1 MKRLAV
7 VLAAAASI
15 LLILIILFSTLQ
27 LVINNETFINNE
39 FTKIG
44 VSDSMGMSNID
55 LVRSMR
61 RLVDYMEGK
70 VSTIDIDVTVN
81 GEKVQMFELEQE
93 KQHMADV
100 RVLWQSVRQMRD
112 VGLLAMLILY
122 LISVVLGFRYAL
134 TTLSK
139 GYLYGAFVTLLFFGF
154 AGAFAALDFS
164 SFWTKFH
171 EALFWNDLWLFDVTT
186 SRMIN
191 MLPEQ
196 YFADIVSRTAM
207 YTGIA
212 AGSILAAAV
221 FCLVAMRRKR
231 DLARA
236 EKLRRKQVKALKAA
250 GLPVGDELLS
260 KKEIEAR
267 KKKEREAAE
276 KAAQEKKAAADAEKR
291 RKEREKQA
299 ERDKRREKS
308 QAALTGALKKAGL
321 VTDGVAAREKTPR
334 EKKAAFTETLKKAGL
349 VTDDA
354 PADKD
359 KPAGAKGAEP
369 APKKRKRGQPFELE
383 LPDDADKL

>member
-44 VSDSMGMSNID
+44 VSDSKGMSNID
-55 LVRSMR
+55 LVRSMQ
-61 RLVDYMEGK
+61 RLVGYMEGS
-70 VSTIDIDVTVN
+70 VSTIDIEVTVN

-154 AGAFAALDFS
+154 FGAWAALDFS
-164 SFWTKFH
+164 SFWTMFH
-171 EALFWNDLWLFDVTT
+171 ESLFWNDLWLFDVTT

-196 YFADIVSRTAM
+196 YFADIVGRTAA

-221 FCLVAMRRKR
+221 FCLVALRRKR

-260 KKEIEAR
+260 RKELEAR
-267 KKKEREAAE
+267 RKKEREAAE
-276 KAAQEKKAAADAEKR
+276 QAAREKKAAADAEKR
-291 RKEREKQA
+291 KKEREKAA
-299 ERDKRREKS
+299 ERDKKRQKS

-321 VTDGVAAREKTPR
+321 VTDGGTAREKTPK

-354 PADKD
+354 PADKEKRAD
-359 KPAGAKGAEP
+359 AKDAEP
-369 APKKRKRGQPFELE
+369 APKKRKRDQPFELE

>member
-27 LVINNETFINNE
+27 LVIKNETFINNE

-44 VSDSMGMSNID
+44 VADSMGMSNID
-55 LVRSMR
+55 LVRSMQ
-61 RLVDYMEGK
+61 RLVGYMEGS
-70 VSTIDIDVTVN
+70 VSTIDIEVTVG

-154 AGAFAALDFS
+154 FGAWAALDFS
-164 SFWTKFH
+164 SFWTMFH
-171 EALFWNDLWLFDVTT
+171 ESLFWNDLWLFDVTT

-196 YFADIVSRTAM
+196 YFADIVGRTAA

-221 FCLVAMRRKR
+221 FCLVALRRKR

-260 KKEIEAR
+260 RKELEAR
-267 KKKEREAAE
+267 RKKEREAAE
-276 KAAQEKKAAADAEKR
+276 QAAREKKAAADAEKR
-291 RKEREKQA
+291 KKEREKAA
-299 ERDKRREKS
+299 ERDKKRQKS

-321 VTDGVAAREKTPR
+321 VTDGGTAREKTPK

-354 PADKD
+354 PADKEKRTD
-359 KPAGAKGAEP
+359 AKDAEP
-369 APKKRKRGQPFELE
+369 APKKRKRDQPFELE
-383 LPDDADKL
+383 LPDDDNKL

>member
-55 LVRSMR
+55 LVRSMQ
-61 RLVDYMEGK
+61 RLVGYMEGS
-70 VSTIDIDVTVN
+70 VSTIDIEVTVN

-154 AGAFAALDFS
+154 FGAWAALDFS
-164 SFWTKFH
+164 SFWTMFH
-171 EALFWNDLWLFDVTT
+171 ESLFWNDLWLFDVTT

-196 YFADIVSRTAM
+196 YFADIVGRTAA

-221 FCLVAMRRKR
+221 FCLVALRRKR

-260 KKEIEAR
+260 RKELEAR
-267 KKKEREAAE
+267 RKKEREAAE
-276 KAAQEKKAAADAEKR
+276 QAAREKKAAADAEKR
-291 RKEREKQA
+291 KKEREKAA
-299 ERDKRREKS
+299 ERDKKRQKS

-321 VTDGVAAREKTPR
+321 VTDGGTAREKTPK

-354 PADKD
+354 PADKEKRTD
-359 KPAGAKGAEP
+359 AKDAEP
-369 APKKRKRGQPFELE
+369 APKKRKRDQPFELE
-383 LPDDADKL
+383 LPDDDNKL

>member
-55 LVRSMR
+55 LVRSMQ
-61 RLVDYMEGK
+61 RLVGYMEGS
-70 VSTIDIDVTVN
+70 VSTIDIEVTVN

-154 AGAFAALDFS
+154 FGAWAALDFS
-164 SFWTKFH
+164 SFWTMFH
-171 EALFWNDLWLFDVTT
+171 ESLFWNDLWLFDVTT

-196 YFADIVSRTAM
+196 YFADIVGRTAA

-221 FCLVAMRRKR
+221 FCLVALRRKR

-260 KKEIEAR
+260 RKELEAR
-267 KKKEREAAE
+267 RKKEREAAE
-276 KAAQEKKAAADAEKR
+276 QAAREKKAAADAEKR
-291 RKEREKQA
+291 KKEREKAA
-299 ERDKRREKS
+299 ERDKKRQKS

-321 VTDGVAAREKTPR
+321 VTDGGTAREKTPK

-354 PADKD
+354 PADKEKRAD
-359 KPAGAKGAEP
+359 AKDAEP
-369 APKKRKRGQPFELE
+369 APKKRKRDQPFELE
-383 LPDDADKL
+383 LPDDDNKL

>member
-55 LVRSMR
+55 LVRSMQ
-61 RLVDYMEGK
+61 RLVGYMEGS
-70 VSTIDIDVTVN
+70 VSTIDIEVTVN

-122 LISVVLGFRYAL
+122 LISVVLGFRYSL

-154 AGAFAALDFS
+154 FGAWAALDFS
-164 SFWTKFH
+164 SFWTMFH
-171 EALFWNDLWLFDVTT
+171 ESLFWNDLWLFDVTT

-196 YFADIVSRTAM
+196 YFADIVGRTAA

-221 FCLVAMRRKR
+221 FCLVALRRKR

-260 KKEIEAR
+260 RKELEAR
-267 KKKEREAAE
+267 RKKEREAAE
-276 KAAQEKKAAADAEKR
+276 QAAREKKAAADAEKR
-291 RKEREKQA
+291 KKEREKAA
-299 ERDKRREKS
+299 ERDKKRQKS

-321 VTDGVAAREKTPR
+321 VTDGGTAREKTPK

-354 PADKD
+354 PADKEKRTD
-359 KPAGAKGAEP
+359 AKDAEP
-369 APKKRKRGQPFELE
+369 APKKRKRDQPFELE
-383 LPDDADKL
+383 LPDDDNKL